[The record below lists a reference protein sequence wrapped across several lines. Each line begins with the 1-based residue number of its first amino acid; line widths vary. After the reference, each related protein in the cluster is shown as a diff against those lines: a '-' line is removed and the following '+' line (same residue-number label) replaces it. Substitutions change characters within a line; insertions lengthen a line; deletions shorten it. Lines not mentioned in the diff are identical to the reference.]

1 MGQVIRFPI
10 DRIEPPTEV
19 AYDLETVNIMG
30 DLVEDLMHE
39 RGYEVDKILLDDI
52 KVLTNLAYAAC
63 RRQATNEDN
72 HPFHE
77 VMEEMSTVIDIA
89 VKEFRGEKPKK

>member
-10 DRIEPPTEV
+10 DRIKPPTEV

-30 DLVEDLMHE
+30 DLVEDLMEE
-39 RGYEVDKILLDDI
+39 RGYDISKEMLNDI

-63 RRQATNEDN
+63 RRQGSIDQD
-72 HPFHE
+72 HPFHDM
-77 VMEEMSTVIDIA
+77 MEEMSNCIDIA